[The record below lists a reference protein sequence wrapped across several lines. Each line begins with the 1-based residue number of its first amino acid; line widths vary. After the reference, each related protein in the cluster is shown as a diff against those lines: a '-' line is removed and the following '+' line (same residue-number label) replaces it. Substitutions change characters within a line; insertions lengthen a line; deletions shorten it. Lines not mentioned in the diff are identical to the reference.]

1 MLEAKVRRKLESLT
15 TLPTIPYV
23 ISQVLGA
30 VDNENLSASSLASLI
45 EKDQSLTIKVLAVA
59 NSPFYG
65 FSRRISTID
74 LAIVILG
81 LNTIKEIVLSL
92 AIQKFFTNVRK
103 DIFDVKAFWQYSVF
117 CGAAGRVLARKL
129 NYRLVGEAF
138 VAGLMHD
145 IGILILVQYFSGNF
159 NEIRSNQFN
168 KAMTFVEAEK
178 SVLKCTH
185 SDIGAWLANK
195 WNLPE
200 NISKAIQYHH
210 LAFSEAKFIE
220 DRIKALKE
228 KKDKAKAGAIK
239 TKKEDDGEFDQP
251 LTVIVALSEWF
262 AKEMGFKNWA
272 LEGTNQSKLFL
283 AEDLVAEMQDHDLL
297 SPESAIELIKQEITD
312 EFNKAS
318 VLNDMLN
325 KSTSLYKK

>member
-15 TLPTIPYV
+15 NIPSIPFV

-30 VDNENLSASSLASLI
+30 VDNENLSASALASLI
-45 EKDQSLTIKVLAVA
+45 EKDQSLTIKVLTVA

-103 DIFDVKAFWQYSVF
+103 DIFDVKSFWQYSVF

-145 IGILILVQYFSGNF
+145 IGILILIQYFSTNF
-159 NEIRSNQFN
+159 NEIRKRQLYQS
-168 KAMTFVEAEK
+168 MTFVEAEK
-178 SVLKCTH
+178 VVMKCTH
-185 SDIGAWLANK
+185 SDIGSWLANK

-210 LAFSEAKFIE
+210 LAFSEAKFLE
-220 DRIKALKE
+220 DKILAS
-228 KKDKAKAGAIK
+228 K
-239 TKKEDDGEFDQP
+239 TKNAKPDEKPEESNFDQP

-262 AKEMGFKNWA
+262 AREMGFKKWA
-272 LEGTNQSKLFL
+272 LEENRQSKLFL
-283 AEDLVAEMQDHDLL
+283 AEDLISEMQDHELL
-297 SPESAIELIKQEITD
+297 NPESAIELIKQEITD
-312 EFNKAS
+312 EYNKAS
-318 VLNDMLN
+318 VLNEMIT
-325 KSTSLYKK
+325 KPTSLYKKLS

>member
-1 MLEAKVRRKLESLT
+1 MLDAKVRRKLESLT
-15 TLPTIPYV
+15 NIPTIPFV

-30 VDNENLSASSLASLI
+30 VDNENLSASALASLI
-45 EKDQSLTIKVLAVA
+45 EKDQSLTIKVLTVA

-103 DIFDVKAFWQYSVF
+103 DIFDVKSFWQYSVF
-117 CGAAGRVLARKL
+117 CGAASRVLARKL

-145 IGILILVQYFSGNF
+145 IGILVLIQYFSSNF
-159 NEIRSNQFN
+159 NEIRKKQHNQ
-168 KAMTFVEAEK
+168 AMTFVEAE
-178 SVLKCTH
+178 SAVLKCTH
-185 SDIGAWLANK
+185 SDIGAWFANK

-200 NISKAIQYHH
+200 NIAKAIQYHH
-210 LAFSEAKFIE
+210 LAFSQAKFIE
-220 DRIKALKE
+220 DKLKNIKE
-228 KKDKAKAGAIK
+228 KNGNPI
-239 TKKEDDGEFDQP
+239 KKEEETEFDQP

-262 AKEMGFKNWA
+262 AKEMGYKIWA
-272 LEGTNQSKLFL
+272 LEDNRQSNLFL
-283 AEDLVAEMQDHDLL
+283 AEDLIADMQDHDLL
-297 SPESAIELIKQEITD
+297 NPESAIELIKQEITD
-312 EFNKAS
+312 EYNKAT
-318 VLNDMLN
+318 VLNEMLT
-325 KSTSLYKK
+325 KTSLYKK

>member
-15 TLPTIPYV
+15 NIPTIPFV

-30 VDNENLSASSLASLI
+30 VDNENLSASALAGLI
-45 EKDQSLTIKVLAVA
+45 EKDQSLTIKVLSVA

-103 DIFDVKAFWQYSVF
+103 DIFDVKSFWQYSVF

-145 IGILILVQYFSGNF
+145 IGILILVQYFSTNF
-159 NEIRSNQFN
+159 NEIRKKQLHH
-168 KAMTFVEAEK
+168 AMTFVEAEQK
-178 SVLKCTH
+178 VMKCTH
-185 SDIGAWLANK
+185 SDIGAWFANK

-200 NISKAIQYHH
+200 NISKTIQYHH

-220 DRIKALKE
+220 DRIKALKQKKTNPNE
-228 KKDKAKAGAIK
+228 KI
-239 TKKEDDGEFDQP
+239 EDSDFDQP

-262 AKEMGFKNWA
+262 AKEMGFKKWA
-272 LEGTNQSKLFL
+272 LEENRISQLFL
-283 AEDLVAEMQDHDLL
+283 AEDLIADMQDHELL
-297 SPESAIELIKQEITD
+297 NPESAIELIKQEITD

-318 VLNDMLN
+318 VLNDMLT